1 MDRLALGIDAG
12 GTRTRWALMDGV
24 EVVVA
29 EGSVA
34 GLSALQMATEAG
46 RDTVHAAFTELC
58 RDVLAA
64 GQPAHVCA
72 GLTGFGESADEIPL
86 PALWLGKLLGIAP
99 QGVRLHNDIE
109 IAYLDAFAPGE
120 GYLVY
125 AGTGSIAAFID
136 AGGVFHRAGGRGVT
150 LDDGG
155 GGFWI
160 AREAMRLIWRREDEA
175 PGTWQQS
182 PLARAVFDH
191 VGGSD
196 WSHSRQFMYTL
207 ERGAIGRLALAVA
220 VAASE
225 HNDSEALAILEQAG
239 RELARVALALVS
251 RYGPRPVVLAGRAA
265 TLHPAIAAAMR
276 AALPAGLEMRQKTAQ
291 AHHAAARLALH
302 SMNSLRVRP

>member
-29 EGSVA
+29 EGSVT

-64 GQPAHVCA
+64 GKPAHVCA
-72 GLTGFGESADEIPL
+72 GLTGFGGAADEIPL

-99 QGVRLHNDIE
+99 QAVRLHNDIE

-175 PGTWQQS
+175 PGAWQQS

-191 VGGSD
+191 IGGSD

-220 VAASE
+220 AAASE
-225 HNDSEALAILEQAG
+225 HNDPEALAILELAG

-302 SMNSLRVRP
+302 SMN

>member
-1 MDRLALGIDAG
+1 MDGLALGIDAG
-12 GTRTRWALMDGV
+12 GTRTRWALMECAGT
-24 EVVVA
+24 VVA

-46 RDTVHAAFTELC
+46 RDAVHATFAELC

-64 GQPAHVCA
+64 GQPVWVCA
-72 GLTGFGESADEIPL
+72 GLTGFGSAAGGDVPL
-86 PALWLGKLLGIAP
+86 PALWLARLLSIAP
-99 QGVRLHNDIE
+99 QAVRLHNDIE

-125 AGTGSIAAFID
+125 AGTGSIAAWID
-136 AGGVFHRAGGRGVT
+136 ADGVFHRAGGRGVT

-160 AREAMRLIWRREDEA
+160 AREAMRLVWRREDEA
-175 PGTWQQS
+175 PGAWQQS
-182 PLARAVFDH
+182 ALARAVFDH

-220 VAASE
+220 AAASE
-225 HNDSEALAILEQAG
+225 HNDPEALAILEQAG
-239 RELARVALALVS
+239 RELARIALALVS
-251 RYGPRPVVLAGRAA
+251 RYGARPIVLAGRAA

-276 AALPAGLEMRQKTAQ
+276 AALPSTLSMQQRTAQ
-291 AHHAAARLALH
+291 PHHAAARLALH
-302 SMNSLRVRP
+302 SSH

>member
-1 MDRLALGIDAG
+1 MSGLALGIDAG
-12 GTRTRWALMDGV
+12 GTQTRWALMDDAGTV
-24 EVVVA
+24 LA

-46 RDTVHAAFTELC
+46 RDAVHAAFAELC

-64 GQPAHVCA
+64 GQPARVCA
-72 GLTGFGESADEIPL
+72 GLTGFGGAGAAAGEDIPL
-86 PALWLGKLLGIAP
+86 PALWLARLLSIAP
-99 QGVRLHNDIE
+99 QAVRLRNDIE
-109 IAYLDAFAPGE
+109 IAYLDAFAPGA

-125 AGTGSIAAFID
+125 AGTGSIAAWID
-136 AGGVFHRAGGRGVT
+136 AQGEFHRAGGRGVT

-160 AREAMRLIWRREDEA
+160 AREAMRLIWRREDES
-175 PGTWQQS
+175 PGAWRQS

-220 VAASE
+220 AAASQ
-225 HNDSEALAILEQAG
+225 HNDPEALAILEQAG
-239 RELARVALALVS
+239 RELARIALALVS
-251 RYGPRPVVLAGRAA
+251 RYGERPIVLAGRAA

-276 AALPAGLEMRQKTAQ
+276 AALPAALTMRQKTAQ

-302 SMNSLRVRP
+302 CSN

>member
-1 MDRLALGIDAG
+1 MDGLALGIDAG
-12 GTRTRWALMDGV
+12 GTRTRWALMDGAGA
-24 EVVVA
+24 VVA

-46 RDTVHAAFTELC
+46 RDAVHATFAELC

-64 GQPAHVCA
+64 GRPARVCA
-72 GLTGFGESADEIPL
+72 GLTGFGGHSPAGEEIPL
-86 PALWLGKLLGIAP
+86 AARWFSKLLSIAP
-99 QGVRLHNDIE
+99 ETVRLHNDIE

-125 AGTGSIAAFID
+125 SGTGSIAAWID
-136 AGGVFHRAGGRGVT
+136 ADGVFHRAGGRGVT

-160 AREAMRLIWRREDEA
+160 AREAMRLVWRREDES
-175 PGTWQQS
+175 PGAWQQS

-220 VAASE
+220 AAASE
-225 HNDSEALAILEQAG
+225 HKDPEALAILEQAG
-239 RELARVALALVS
+239 GELARIALALVS
-251 RYGPRPVVLAGRAA
+251 RYGPRPIVLAGRAA
-265 TLHPAIAAAMR
+265 TLHPAIATAMR
-276 AALPAGLEMRQKTAQ
+276 AALPSTLTMRQKTAQ
-291 AHHAAARLALH
+291 PHHAAARLALH
-302 SMNSLRVRP
+302 SQN